1 MRRAPLPLPR
11 RVRRSPSV
19 VLAYLMKTHRWRL
32 AHCHAWLK
40 ERRPEVNLQPAAAQQ
55 LEAYELAV
63 LGEEARSPPPPL
75 PPHNP
80 LPTNDSPFGVGPQ
93 QHGGGPFALPGGAG
107 FAPQVPPAGGFA
119 AFGSPWAGQA

>member
-1 MRRAPLPLPR
+1 M
-11 RVRRSPSV
+11 
-19 VLAYLMKTHRWRL
+19 VLAYLIKAQRWRL

-40 ERRPEVNLQPAAAQQ
+40 ERRPEVNLQPAAAEQ

-80 LPTNDSPFGVGPQ
+80 LPTNESPFGVVPPML
-93 QHGGGPFALPGGAG
+93 HGGPFSLPGGGDASYV
-107 FAPQVPPAGGFA
+107 PQTAPPAVGYGG
-119 AFGSPWAGQA
+119 WAGQA